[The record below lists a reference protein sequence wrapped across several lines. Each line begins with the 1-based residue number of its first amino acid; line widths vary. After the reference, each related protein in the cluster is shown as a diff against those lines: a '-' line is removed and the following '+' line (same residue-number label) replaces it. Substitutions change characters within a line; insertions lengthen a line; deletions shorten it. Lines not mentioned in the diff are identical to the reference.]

1 MSAMSVE
8 MNMTLSFVLVGTAA
22 VAAGAVGIRL
32 TAGDRIAAGLPLVIG
47 AGVGVVTAAIGT
59 QISSDTPEGYS
70 TVFLVASVL
79 GFVATSVGLIGLWR
93 RTERE
98 RSEAPGSASAREG

>member
-1 MSAMSVE
+1 
-8 MNMTLSFVLVGTAA
+8 MTLSFVLVGTAA

-32 TAGDRIAAGLPLVIG
+32 PTGDRIAAGLPLVIG
-47 AGVGVVTAAIGT
+47 AGVGVVAAAIGT

-70 TVFLVASVL
+70 TVFLVASAL
-79 GFVATSVGLIGLWR
+79 GFVATLVGLVVLWR

-98 RSEAPGSASAREG
+98 RSGASGSAPGSAPGES